1 VLVVSARGDDANKI
15 RGLGMGA
22 DDYLAK
28 PFSPAELVARVKAHL
43 SRYRRLTGTDDAATL
58 REVTVGPLSLDAER
72 RLIRLRGDTLA
83 LTAKEHEMLTL
94 LLQNPGRLFS
104 KEELYE
110 RVWGENNAGD
120 QSTVATHIRRLR
132 EKIEADPA
140 DPSLILTVW
149 GLGYRLADTFKP

>member
-1 VLVVSARGDDANKI
+1 MLVVSARGDDANKI

-22 DDYLAK
+22 DDYVAK

-43 SRYRRLTGTDDAATL
+43 SRYRRLTGNEIDARSKEL
-58 REVTVGPLSLDAER
+58 VVGNLAFDLEK
-72 RLIRLRGDTLA
+72 RLIRLNGEVLTLTAREQEMLA
-83 LTAKEHEMLTL
+83 LLIQH
-94 LLQNPGRLFS
+94 PGRLFS

-132 EKIEADPA
+132 EKVEPDPA
-140 DPSLILTVW
+140 NPQRILTVW
-149 GLGYRLADTFKP
+149 GLGYRLLP